1 MQSKNVNFYE
11 VETVNEGG
19 KMVKKSQKLVNVVC
33 QQPLTTVFFS
43 QMEINHVIQQ
53 SSSEE
58 SQMTCIP
65 LKELHVQV
73 PIFTCLTDF
82 AATLNASVNVII
94 YSIFGKKFREK
105 FVAVFCPTNEQGGGR
120 LNIVVKK
127 QPNATRSTLYTETA
141 VPTGTQV
148 VTTEV

>member
-1 MQSKNVNFYE
+1 
-11 VETVNEGG
+11 
-19 KMVKKSQKLVNVVC
+19 
-33 QQPLTTVFFS
+33 
-43 QMEINHVIQQ
+43 
-53 SSSEE
+53 
-58 SQMTCIP
+58 MTCIP
-65 LKELHVQV
+65 LKELDEQV
-73 PIFTCLTDF
+73 PIFTCMTDF

-105 FVAVFCPTNEQGGGR
+105 FVTLFCSSNEQGGGR

-141 VPTGTQV
+141 LPTGTQV